1 MEETGYTVGLMRPEW
16 GEGGAQSLTFVV
28 TEDCNLRCKY
38 CYVTHKSKGK
48 VLNLETAKRFID
60 YLLTSPDIHQ
70 SDSVVLDFIGGEPLL
85 EAKLIE
91 DICDYFKVRAYEE
104 GTRWYWKYRINIS
117 TNGVNYDSDEVQ
129 HLIRKNKGK
138 ISIGITIDGTKEKH
152 DLQRV
157 FPDGSG
163 SYDII
168 HKNLKLWMSQFD
180 ASTKVTFA
188 SEDLK
193 YLRESII
200 HLWNEGI
207 YNVSANVVYEDVW
220 REGDDKIFEQQL
232 KELADYIIDH
242 ELYNK
247 EYCTLFLD
255 HIGTP
260 YEKEDLNNTSCGAG
274 KMLAISPDGNIYPCM
289 RYYDYSL
296 NHQPGYI
303 IGNLDDGIDFD
314 KARVFLL
321 AMYKYQCDNECLNCP
336 IAKGC
341 EFCQGFSYDES
352 ESGTNFQK
360 AKYICK
366 MHKARV
372 RANNYY
378 FAKLYHKTGIK
389 RQNFYWKKE
398 LLFVLDDQY
407 TSFCSYSNRSNFDN
421 RMSPALIEE
430 GLKFAEENFM
440 KPVFLHSAQ
449 IADEYLKDYQEI
461 EVLHRI
467 PISAYREELPFY
479 DYQIV
484 VDDTSIN
491 LLERIPYQSNII
503 FNLSYEN
510 MSKLSDMV
518 TTLWEKT
525 DRINLNLYNL
535 SKTANLGEYQKQLE
549 KCVDRMNEIEKHTGV
564 LKELNVL
571 TDVMFIKEHEGCTA
585 GEDSITLA
593 PDGRFY
599 VCPAFYSN
607 HLASVGDL
615 QVGIKIPN
623 GELYRKDHMPLC
635 EKCTS
640 YQCENCKFINKQCTN
655 EVNVSPAFQ
664 CRKAQIEEKT
674 AMRLQKLL
682 DGKYEFANVIS
693 EKEYE
698 DPIDIV
704 LNGKTMRGYF

>member
-1 MEETGYTVGLMRPEW
+1 MENRGYTVGVMQPEW

-38 CYVTHKSKGK
+38 CYITHKSKGK

-60 YLLTSPDIHQ
+60 YLLTSSDIHQ
-70 SDSVVLDFIGGEPLL
+70 SDSVILDFIGGEPLL

-104 GTRWYWKYRINIS
+104 GSDWYWKYRINIS
-117 TNGVNYDSDEVQ
+117 TNGVNYDSEEVQ
-129 HLIRKNKGK
+129 RLIRRNVGK

-168 HKNLKLWMSQFD
+168 HKNLKLWCSQFE
-180 ASTKVTFA
+180 ANTKVTFA

-193 YLRESII
+193 YLKESII
-200 HLWNEGI
+200 HLWSEGI
-207 YNVSANVVYEDVW
+207 YNVAANVVYENVW
-220 REGDDKIFEQQL
+220 RENDDKIFEEQL
-232 KELADYIIDH
+232 KALADYIVDND
-242 ELYNK
+242 LYDK
-247 EYCTLFLD
+247 YYCTLFLD

-260 YEKEDLNNTSCGAG
+260 YEKDDLNNTSCGAG

-296 NHQPGYI
+296 NHRPGYI
-303 IGNLDDGIDFD
+303 IGNLNDGIDFD
-314 KARVFLL
+314 RARVFLL
-321 AMYKYQCDNECLNCP
+321 AMYKYQCDEECLNCP

-352 ESGTNFQK
+352 DSGTNFQK

-378 FAKLYHKTGIK
+378 FAKLYHKTKIK

-407 TSFCSYSNRSNFDN
+407 SSFCSFNNTNYSNSK
-421 RMSPALIEE
+421 MPISVLET

-440 KPVFLHSAQ
+440 RPVFLHSTHS
-449 IADEYLKDYQEI
+449 DDTYLKDYDDIEI
-461 EVLHRI
+461 LHRI
-467 PISAYREELPFY
+467 PISVYNEKLPFY
-479 DYQIV
+479 DYQII
-484 VDDTSIN
+484 VDDMSID
-491 LLERIPYQSNII
+491 LIGKIPYQSSLI
-503 FNLSYEN
+503 FNLSYKNISE
-510 MSKLSDMV
+510 LSDMIKK
-518 TTLWEKT
+518 LWEKT
-525 DRINLNLYNL
+525 DRINLNILDL
-535 SKTANLGEYQKQLE
+535 SRGSDLKKYRNQLE
-549 KCVDRMNEIEKHTGV
+549 KCADILNEIVKKAGI

-571 TDVMFIKEHEGCTA
+571 TDPMFITEHEGCAA
-585 GEDSITLA
+585 GEDSITLG
-593 PDGRFY
+593 PDGKLY
-599 VCPAFYSN
+599 ICPAFYSN
-607 HLASVGDL
+607 RYDSIGNLETGT
-615 QVGIKIPN
+615 KIPN
-623 GELYRKDHMPLC
+623 QELYKADHMPLC
-635 EKCTS
+635 ERCSS
-640 YQCENCKFINKQCTN
+640 YQCENCKYINKQYTN

-664 CRKAQIEEKT
+664 CEKAQIEEKV
-674 AMRLQKLL
+674 AFKLQKLL
-682 DGKYEFANVIS
+682 GDEFEFPNILS
-693 EKEYE
+693 KKEYE
-698 DPIDIV
+698 DPISIV
-704 LNGKTMRGYF
+704 LNGKISRGYF